1 MINRKILYGYQIRDG
16 ALEIVPEEQQTIRM
30 AFTLYIAGTS
40 YQAIADALNH
50 QNIPYCPE
58 APLWDKHKVKRLL
71 ENPRYTGKD
80 GFPAAVD
87 ADTFQAARKKAEEKN
102 ALRQPRG
109 GKSPIAPAAESLSAL
124 AVNGWIAASCTSN
137 VGPAA
142 VPSPQIRIQC

>member
-16 ALEIVPEEQQTIRM
+16 ALVIVPEEQQTIRM

-87 ADTFQAARKKAEEKN
+87 ADTFQAARKKRKKRTPYGSLAGEN
-102 ALRQPRG
+102 PPLRG
-109 GKSPIAPAAESLSAL
+109 
-124 AVNGWIAASCTSN
+124 
-137 VGPAA
+137 
-142 VPSPQIRIQC
+142 